1 METKFT
7 KGEWILNRANIEIV
21 SENDCSKNGGIDIIA
36 QCFCGFDADN
46 TSDEA
51 IANAKLIAAA
61 PKLFDALYNIA
72 SGTPPAT
79 EREAFI
85 FVEIAKNVAEEAL
98 KKATE

>member
-7 KGEWILNRANIEIV
+7 KGKWILNRANIEIV

-61 PKLFDALYNIA
+61 PELLDALVDLVRFCKDNNIGA
-72 SGTPPAT
+72 
-79 EREAFI
+79 ELCL
-85 FVEIAKNVAEEAL
+85 AEEAIN
-98 KKATE
+98 KATE